1 MQLQRSSWPIQRLS
15 GVWALLLAAG
25 LIWLSQPVNAS
36 PSGQGPTWA
45 ELTPAQRLSLQPLQ
59 SQWQAID
66 PLRKKKWLE
75 IAGRFPA
82 LPKEHQIRLQAR
94 MAEWAGMSAAE
105 RNAARV
111 RYEKTRRMVGED
123 SQALWEAYL
132 ALPEEQRKALAD
144 KASQRAQPA
153 PVAPSVALTPKD
165 GTPSAAAAKAMPPP
179 TAARVVAPGTVQ
191 ARVGASTRPITQQPV
206 PPRHQQ
212 AGMPKIATTSD
223 FVDRHT
229 LLPQRGPQAAAALPT
244 TDSTQH

>member
-1 MQLQRSSWPIQRLS
+1 M
-15 GVWALLLAAG
+15 WAIVLAG
-25 LIWLSQPVNAS
+25 WVWLSPPVNAN
-36 PSGQGPTWA
+36 PPGQGPTWA

-59 SQWQAID
+59 GQWQTID

-75 IAGRFPA
+75 IAGRFPT
-82 LPKEHQIRLQAR
+82 LPKEQQIRLQAR
-94 MAEWAGMSAAE
+94 MTEWAGMSTAE

-111 RYEKTRRMVGED
+111 RYEKTRRLVGGD
-123 SQALWEAYL
+123 SQSLWEAYL

-153 PVAPSVALTPKD
+153 PVAPPVALTPKN
-165 GTPSAAAAKAMPPP
+165 GSPTVATAKAMPPP

-212 AGMPKIATTSD
+212 AGMPKIATNSD

-244 TDSTQH
+244 IDSTQH

>member
-111 RYEKTRRMVGED
+111 RYEKTRRLVGED